1 MLFPP
6 SDTYRN
12 QEARVHGAQAEGG
25 GGGVSVDAG
34 GGNGGGGGGGRAG
47 AGCCGGYGA
56 SKGVDPNGGK
66 DVDPLGKGVEPL
78 GKGFGPLG
86 KGGSKA
92 VDPFADLV
100 DPFADLERLFLAAPS
115 PSSVP
120 AVFSRGVPPQAGRG
134 GGGGGGGGRGSLSAA
149 MTELDTL
156 FGPAP
161 PLQDD

>member
-12 QEARVHGAQAEGG
+12 QEARVHGAQGEGG
-25 GGGVSVDAG
+25 GGGLPVGAG
-34 GGNGGGGGGGRAG
+34 SGNGGGGGGVRGG
-47 AGCCGGYGA
+47 ARVCGCYGA
-56 SKGVDPNGGK
+56 SKGVDPDGGK
-66 DVDPLGKGVEPL
+66 GVDPLGKGVDPL

-86 KGGSKA
+86 KGGSK
-92 VDPFADLV
+92 VVEPLPDLV

-120 AVFSRGVPPQAGRG
+120 AVFSRGG
-134 GGGGGGGGRGSLSAA
+134 GGGGGGGGGLFAA
-149 MTELDTL
+149 MTELDAL

-161 PLQDD
+161 TLTGRGK